1 MQIHV
6 TDAAKHTLL
15 QAMDANPEKKAQLRY
30 DAEGCGCAVS
40 GVPAIWLADEL
51 TGQCERIETN
61 GLPLYIQTSQKV
73 FFDEEMTIDYN
84 EKAKTLVLKSPAEIL
99 SPRMSILVKQG
110 ETESES
116 KAESH

>member
-1 MQIHV
+1 M
-6 TDAAKHTLL
+6 
-15 QAMDANPEKKAQLRY
+15 
-30 DAEGCGCAVS
+30 S

-51 TGQCERIETN
+51 TGQCEAIEIN

-84 EKAKTLVLKSPAEIL
+84 EKAKTLVLKSPAEML